1 MDASLGETI
10 AELVSGSQNPCDS
23 VACQFKRREHELRLA
38 HGGVRIVVNVD
49 ALEKGEIEKG
59 NTVDVWE
66 SCKVCGA
73 KTLRSQ
79 MSDGT

>member
-1 MDASLGETI
+1 MGTGMLKCTGGLPVRI
-10 AELVSGSQNPCDS
+10 PRGG
-23 VACQFKRREHELRLA
+23 KRREHELRLA

-49 ALEKGEIEKG
+49 ALEKGNIEKG

-66 SCKVCGA
+66 SCKVCSA

-79 MSDGT
+79 VSDGT